1 MNSLRDFP
9 RLSRCE
15 MYEEMS
21 VERNWTDTETRA
33 LLYIRQDEDINRQI
47 SGTVRDSLIYAEIS
61 RLLRAQGIHR
71 TKRQVTTK
79 LKTLKQKFLKIHAH
93 HKNNGHG
100 RVYWNYYDLCK
111 SIWGSNRPADALTLD
126 RNVKL
131 EEPQSTS
138 IDDARNERRS
148 TDIEEVSVSHDEE
161 TDDMTDVVAQPVRK
175 KAKKCSV
182 TDSVRAQEPL
192 HMQNQRE
199 YEERLRREA
208 REEQKEDRTSLMA
221 MWKEMME
228 FQGNLLKEFIHR
240 PSLPSHPSY
249 HRYALHNQV
258 HSSFPSTSYMPP
270 YDSPGAETENES
282 AISHEEEEEEE
293 EEEEKYVIPA
303 EIAPVNRGND
313 SQSNTAETVSPPPT
327 QSAGKSDLEMSVLR
341 RQERVLQLQEEY
353 YSLKINYLKHK
364 MAKDP

>member
-1 MNSLRDFP
+1 
-9 RLSRCE
+9 

-33 LLYIRQDEDINRQI
+33 LLYIRQDEEISRQI

-79 LKTLKQKFLKIHAH
+79 LKTLKQKFLKIHEH
-93 HKNNGHG
+93 HKNSGHG

-111 SIWGSNRPADALTLD
+111 SIWGSNRPTDALTLHN
-126 RNVKL
+126 NVKL

-138 IDDARNERRS
+138 IEDARNESRS
-148 TDIEEVSVSHDEE
+148 TDVEVSVSHEDEE

-175 KAKKCSV
+175 KAKKRSV
-182 TDSVRAQEPL
+182 TDSVRDQEPL
-192 HMQNQRE
+192 HVQNQRE
-199 YEERLRREA
+199 YEECLRREA
-208 REEQKEDRTSLMA
+208 REEQKEDRASLMA

-240 PSLPSHPSY
+240 PSLPSLPSY
-249 HRYALHNQV
+249 HRHALHNQGR
-258 HSSFPSTSYMPP
+258 SSFPSTSYMAP

-293 EEEEKYVIPA
+293 EEKYVIPA
-303 EIAPVNRGND
+303 EIAPVLDVQPVNRAND
-313 SQSNTAETVSPPPT
+313 SQSNTAETASPPAPT
-327 QSAGKSDLEMSVLR
+327 QSAGKSDLETSVLL

-353 YSLKINYLKHK
+353 YSLKIKYLKHK
-364 MAKDP
+364 ISKDP